1 MRFSINHLI
10 FNHIKKSHQSV
21 KLNNL
26 TLLYEFCENAC
37 LGFVVP
43 RAMGS
48 SVKRNLFK
56 RRCRNA
62 FVQLYQEE
70 SFPIVGVLVRPKTIN
85 MNYKKIS
92 SAFKALSNIAITKN
106 L

>member
-1 MRFSINHLI
+1 MKTSKSLSFGDLSFRWAESCGPSI
-10 FNHIKKSHQSV
+10 
-21 KLNNL
+21 
-26 TLLYEFCENAC
+26 
-37 LGFVVP
+37 GFVVSKKYGN
-43 RAMGS
+43 AIQ
-48 SVKRNLFK
+48 RNLFK
-56 RRCRNA
+56 RRCRDA

-70 SFPIVGVLVRPKTIN
+70 SFPVVGVLVRPKTIN